1 MQRTP
6 LNDLF
11 VTDDTGEHLELYNV
25 KNWFASVAVANN
37 DAEKLYHIKRVFDT
51 VQLSTDE
58 DLLEYGLGT
67 INVDPTFFDIT

>member
-1 MQRTP
+1 M
-6 LNDLF
+6 
-11 VTDDTGEHLELYNV
+11 

-67 INVDPTFFDIT
+67 INVDPTFFDFT